1 MKIGVLTGGGDAP
14 GLNIAVYSFVK
25 LAETKHDVYVI
36 LHGWRGLLNK
46 EVRKVSSR
54 ELLDYAFTGGTH
66 IKTSRTNP
74 FKDEER
80 ASLLRKNVQELGLDV
95 VVAIGGDD
103 TLGAAGEAQRR
114 GILNA
119 VGVPKTIDGDVYGT
133 DYTIGFDTAVN
144 MAMQMAESFKTTLM
158 SHERIGV
165 IEVMGREA
173 GWIALYTGLATMAD
187 AVLIPEKQA
196 NWDKVAE
203 AVKESYKDKGWALV
217 VVSEG
222 VKSYGGP
229 VDEFGH
235 VKLGGVGAELAA
247 YLEKSTGYEV
257 RYVAPGHIIRGAP
270 PTAFDRVLAIRYAT
284 AAYEAIENGNY
295 GVMVAYKDGDIVHI
309 PIVDVVGK
317 NRLVDGYW
325 LRLYEIYWGRLL
337 E

>member
-14 GLNIAVYSFVK
+14 GLNIAVYTFAK
-25 LAETKHDVYVI
+25 LAERKHEVYAI
-36 LHGWRGLLNK
+36 FHGWKGLLNK
-46 EVRKVSSR
+46 EVKKTSSS
-54 ELLDYAFTGGTH
+54 ELLDFAFAGGTY

-80 ASLLRKNVQELGLDV
+80 AKVLAKNVEELGLDV

-119 VGVPKTIDGDVYGT
+119 VGIPKTIDNDVWGT
-133 DYTIGFDTAVN
+133 EYTIGFDTAVN
-144 MAMQMAESFKTTLM
+144 EAVKAAESFKTTLI
-158 SHERIGV
+158 SHERVGV

-173 GWIALYTGLATMAD
+173 GWIALHTGLATMAD
-187 AVLIPEKQA
+187 FVLIPEREVA
-196 NWDKVAE
+196 WDLVAE
-203 AVKESYKDKGWALV
+203 RIGRAYEAKRWALV

-235 VKLGGVGAELAA
+235 VRLGGVGNELAA
-247 YLEKSTGYEV
+247 YLEKRTGLET
-257 RYVAPGHIIRGAP
+257 RAAIPGHIIRGAP
-270 PTAFDRVLAIRYAT
+270 PTAFDRVLAVRYAT
-284 AAYEAIENGNY
+284 AAYEAVEEGRF
-295 GVMVAYKDGDIVHI
+295 GVMTTYRDGEIGHI
-309 PIVDVVGK
+309 PITDVVGK
-317 NRLVDGYW
+317 NKLVSGAW
-325 LRLYEIYWGRLL
+325 LKLYETYWGGS